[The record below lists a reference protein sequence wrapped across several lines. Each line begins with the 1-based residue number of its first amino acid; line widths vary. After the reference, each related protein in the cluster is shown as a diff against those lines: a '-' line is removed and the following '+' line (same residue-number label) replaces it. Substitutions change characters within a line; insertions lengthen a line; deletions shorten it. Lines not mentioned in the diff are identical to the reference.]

1 MVSLVHVRCILDH
14 IALTHAVDLSSKYFT
29 HIKPRPCDRVDIEV
43 TQARPGKEDK
53 KEVVTH
59 VGVRLDRLD
68 RLEFTLWA
76 AVVEHRISTTR
87 TFASM
92 WARIYKRADQL
103 MQQENSTITH
113 AIDTLLNEADLF
125 RPVHSAGSSNGGGA
139 GSGARSGGAALG
151 PRQARLLASRSA
163 TTSPRAGAAGDHRA
177 NKYLHPSAM
186 KSSGGAPRDEEPR
199 RRSDRERDRP
209 RSRSA
214 SASRG
219 QSPSRSPERAS
230 AGRDRGSAATP
241 ARQGEG
247 VVASGSSPNTVV
259 TGGGGRASGRAVPRP
274 FQPRVSVVIL

>member
-76 AVVEHRISTTR
+76 AVVEHRITTR

-125 RPVHSAGSSNGGGA
+125 RPVHSAGSRNGGGA
-139 GSGARSGGAALG
+139 GSGARSGGRGSG
-151 PRQARLLASRSA
+151 PPSSE
-163 TTSPRAGAAGDHRA
+163 AAGKQSCHDFAKGRCSRGSSC
-177 NKYLHPSAM
+177 KYLHPSAM
-186 KSSGGAPRDEEPR
+186 KSSGGAPHDEEPR

-241 ARQGEG
+241 
-247 VVASGSSPNTVV
+247 
-259 TGGGGRASGRAVPRP
+259 GGGRRGVGFFA
-274 FQPRVSVVIL
+274 